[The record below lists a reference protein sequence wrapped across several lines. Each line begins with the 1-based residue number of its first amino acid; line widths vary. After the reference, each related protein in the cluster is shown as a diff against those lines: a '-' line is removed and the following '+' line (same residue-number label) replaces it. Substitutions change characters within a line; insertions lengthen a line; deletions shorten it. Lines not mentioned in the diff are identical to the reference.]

1 MGSPMSQDMTN
12 DPSGVFCH
20 VPGRLS
26 LLSSTSKYKGTVC
39 SYKSSIVL
47 DPYQTGTIHL
57 KMVKQVKTVK
67 SNFG

>member
-26 LLSSTSKYKGTVC
+26 LLSSTSKYKG
-39 SYKSSIVL
+39 IV
-47 DPYQTGTIHL
+47 YSQ
-57 KMVKQVKTVK
+57 
-67 SNFG
+67 

>member
-26 LLSSTSKYKGTVC
+26 LLSSTSKYKGTVY
-39 SYKSSIVL
+39 SYKSGIVP
-47 DPYQTGTIHL
+47 DPYQTDTILIHL
-57 KMVKQVKTVK
+57 MNLVKNCKK
-67 SNFG
+67 